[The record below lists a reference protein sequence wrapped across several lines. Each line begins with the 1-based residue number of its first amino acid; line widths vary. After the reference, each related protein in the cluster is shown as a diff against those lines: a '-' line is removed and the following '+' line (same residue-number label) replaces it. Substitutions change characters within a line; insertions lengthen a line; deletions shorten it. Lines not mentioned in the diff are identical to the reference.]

1 MSRKRT
7 KKNPKDEVNAMKKIL
22 CDEAQN
28 QMKVFVCL
36 AQNRLIRRSL
46 FLGEKLH
53 QGFSRLQPGKQKNK
67 KKQRTFDKIT
77 KRLKKAYK
85 NNRFF

>member
-28 QMKVFVCL
+28 QMKVKKML
-36 AQNRLIRRSL
+36 ES
-46 FLGEKLH
+46 KL
-53 QGFSRLQPGKQKNK
+53 LKLKLKNVLEGSK
-67 KKQRTFDKIT
+67 FHEGSFWI
-77 KRLKKAYK
+77 
-85 NNRFF
+85 

>member
-28 QMKVFVCL
+28 QMKVEFFTL
-36 AQNRLIRRSL
+36 
-46 FLGEKLH
+46 LGK
-53 QGFSRLQPGKQKNK
+53 
-67 KKQRTFDKIT
+67 D
-77 KRLKKAYK
+77 
-85 NNRFF
+85 